1 MGFSRDVTRIIS
13 LKILLNA
20 GASLFASSTSG
31 LQGHLKL
38 DNIINCGRDLPD
50 FIPELCKLSLII
62 NVDFIPSSWL
72 YEDPDLVASTAEHHG
87 AVHTT
92 VGADDALHGT
102 WDCLFPRREYQNI
115 IDPSDAARTT

>member
-38 DNIINCGRDLPD
+38 DNIISSCTDLPD
-50 FIPELCKLSLII
+50 LIPELGKLSLII
-62 NVDFIPSSWL
+62 NIDFITSSWL
-72 YEDPDLVASTAEHHG
+72 YDDPDLVALTAEHHS
-87 AVHTT
+87 AVHITT
-92 VGADDALHGT
+92 GTNDVLHGSG
-102 WDCLFPRREYQNI
+102 DCLFPRREYQDI
-115 IDPSDAARTT
+115 IDPSDAA